1 MKRKEITKFL
11 AVLLSATMIAGSG
24 TPIAAAEFVTD
35 VTEDVAVRD
44 VEDDAEDAEA
54 ADEFGDGAQ
63 TATEVTEN
71 SAAVDLFSDAADTPT
86 ASSVTFDAAV
96 NDAVG
101 TVTMEGTETIGS
113 KTYNLVTVTFKKSKL
128 RDTNT
133 VTLGI
138 TGLGESDE
146 ANVYKKVRPNGI
158 PNGTQLDKNDN
169 GKYTDELTYAELT
182 GDTSIF
188 RYCQTTLSGGYPFY
202 YKIQYTVIDDT
213 VAKQEL
219 QLTGQLFNT
228 DKGYTTE
235 VKTATLTDKTANAGG
250 KVGNVP
256 RVDLFFESSEGLED
270 APLYIKLMPTAEKGA
285 KIAIGNTCDKN
296 GLTDL
301 WTENGDGSYT
311 YTAQTTASSYGRIN
325 KGKGPEQGKKGAIC
339 EVTHADGTVNYYYI
353 NVIRK
358 GYAAATARHGLSEET
373 PSDGIWG
380 KCDPD
385 TGEFKVN
392 TPIQMLPMWMGIQAY
407 DDDGVMINVYGNSSI
422 SLNPDYKGDWLWVD
436 DSGIIHTKGAG
447 ASGDALIVKIVDKT
461 YPMYVKALYN
471 NTTSDR
477 AAMLKTKATD
487 GTTTLTDEVFKD
499 EDDFAALFPEKD
511 KANAKELYNLIV
523 ESNAAL
529 AANTW
534 DSTVTGTD
542 CKFWD
547 ENCDSAH
554 LDKILAL
561 APQVWANVY
570 GLQDAK
576 DALAE
581 YADADHAPADK
592 QATIKAKVVEL
603 QDQLTADYKT
613 GQIKSFADVQQQV
626 AAAKAEI
633 NKVNPKI
640 DNCQITLE
648 ETEYIYDGTAKTPAV
663 TVKDGEDVVASENYE
678 VSYDSNTKV
687 GVASVTVTGKEAYS
701 GSKTVEFTIKTG
713 KQEITG
719 VQNAYSKTEGDADF
733 ALEVKAA
740 DGAVFTYAS
749 DNAAV
754 AAVDDKGTVSLK
766 GAGTAVITIKA
777 SAENYEDAELK
788 VTVTVAAKPQPTA
801 TPVPTVTP
809 APTETPAPQV
819 QECTITLKKTTYSVI
834 EGRKAFKLNA
844 KTDAGASLTY
854 KSSKKAVATVDK
866 NGKITVKAPG
876 RTVITVTASAQG
888 KQTKTCK
895 ITINVKPSVKLVSA
909 VKASAKSIQVTWKRN
924 KKASGYQVV
933 AATDKA
939 FKKNVKKVT
948 VKSNKTLKATV
959 KGLKSG
965 KTYYVR
971 IRSYKK
977 VKGGN
982 VYGNWTKT
990 KTVKAK

>member
-24 TPIAAAEFVTD
+24 TPIAAAELVTD
-35 VTEDVAVRD
+35 VTEDVAVQD
-44 VEDDAEDAEA
+44 VEDDAEDVEA
-54 ADEFGDGAQ
+54 VDEFGDGAQ
-63 TATEVTEN
+63 AATEVTDD
-71 SAAVDLFSDAADTPT
+71 SAAVDLFSDEADAEEQFKP
-86 ASSVTFDAAV
+86 VFDATV
-96 NDAVG
+96 NSAAGEITED
-101 TVTMEGTETIGS
+101 GTETYGNFDYKIL
-113 KTYNLVTVTFKKSKL
+113 KVAFKKSKL
-128 RDTNT
+128 QDSNT
-133 VTLGI
+133 VSLGI
-138 TGLGESDE
+138 SQLGETGKVVKVSSSLR
-146 ANVYKKVRPNGI
+146 ANSPAPKGAI
-158 PNGTQLDKNDN
+158 SADDN
-169 GKYTDELTYAELT
+169 GRYTETLTKDDLVAEA
-182 GDTSIF
+182 GVV
-188 RYCQTTLSGGYPFY
+188 RYCRLEWKDSTSKTWPYF
-202 YKIQYTVIDDT
+202 YKIVYTVIDDT

-228 DKGYTTE
+228 DKEYTTA
-235 VKTATLTDKTANAGG
+235 VKPATLTDKTSYVGG
-250 KVGNVP
+250 KAGTVP
-256 RVDLFFESSEGLED
+256 RVDLIFESSEGLED
-270 APLYIKLMPTAEKGA
+270 ALLYIKLMPTAEKGA
-285 KIAIGNTCDKN
+285 KIAIGNTCGKD
-296 GLTDL
+296 GLSDL
-301 WTENGDGSYT
+301 WTKNEDGSYT
-311 YTAQTTASSYGRIN
+311 YTTKATYGCIA

-358 GYAAATARHGLSEET
+358 GYAAATASFGLSEET

-380 KCDPD
+380 KCNSD
-385 TGEFKVN
+385 TGEFNVN
-392 TPIQMLPMWMGIQAY
+392 TPIQWLPMWLGIKAY
-407 DDDGVMINVYGNSSI
+407 DDDGAVVSGNPTI

-436 DSGIIHTKGAG
+436 GNGIIHTKGAG
-447 ASGDALIVKIVDKT
+447 ASGDALVVSIGGKT
-461 YPMYVKALYN
+461 YPMYVRALYN

-477 AAMLKTKATD
+477 AAMLKAKATD
-487 GTTTLTDEVFKD
+487 GTTTLTDEDFKS
-499 EDDFAALFPEKD
+499 EEDFAALFPEKD
-511 KANAKELYNLIV
+511 QANAKELYNLIT
-523 ESNAAL
+523 ECNAAL
-529 AANTW
+529 AAGTW
-534 DSTVTGTD
+534 DSSITSTK
-542 CKFWD
+542 KFWD
-547 ENCDSAH
+547 DDCDSAH
-554 LDKILAL
+554 LNKILAL

-592 QATIKAKVVEL
+592 QAAIKAKVVEL
-603 QDQLTADYKT
+603 QDQLTADYKDGT
-613 GQIKSFADVQQQV
+613 IKSFSDVEQQV
-626 AAAKAEI
+626 DAAKAEI

-678 VSYDSNTKV
+678 VSYDSNTKA
-687 GVASVTVTGKEAYS
+687 GVASVTVTGKAAYS

-719 VQNAYSKTEGDADF
+719 VQNVYSKTEGDADF

>member
-35 VTEDVAVRD
+35 VTEDVAVWD
-44 VEDDAEDAEA
+44 VEDDAEDVEA
-54 ADEFGDGAQ
+54 ADEFGDGTQA
-63 TATEVTEN
+63 ATEVTED

-128 RDTNT
+128 QNTNT

-169 GKYTDELTYAELT
+169 GKYTDELTDAELT

-188 RYCQTTLSGGYPFY
+188 RYCQTLSGGYPFY

-219 QLTGQLFNT
+219 QLSGQLFNT

-358 GYAAATARHGLSEET
+358 GYAAATASFGLSEET
-373 PSDGIWG
+373 PFDGIWG
-380 KCDPD
+380 KCNSD
-385 TGEFKVN
+385 TGEFSVN
-392 TPIQMLPMWMGIQAY
+392 TPIQWLPMWLGIKAY
-407 DDDGVMINVYGNSSI
+407 DDDGAVISGNPTI

-436 DSGIIHTKGAG
+436 GSGIIHTKGAG
-447 ASGDALIVKIVDKT
+447 VSADALVVNIGGKT
-461 YPMYVKALYN
+461 YPMYVRALYN
-471 NTTSDR
+471 TTTSDR
-477 AAMLKTKATD
+477 AAMLKAKATD
-487 GTTTLTDEVFKD
+487 GTNTLTDDAFKS
-499 EDDFAALFPEKD
+499 EEDFAALFPEKD
-511 KANAKELYNLIV
+511 QANAKELYNLIT
-523 ESNAAL
+523 ECNATL
-529 AANTW
+529 AAGTW
-534 DSTVTGTD
+534 DSSITSTK
-542 CKFWD
+542 KFWD
-547 ENCDSAH
+547 EDCDSAH
-554 LDKILAL
+554 LNKILAL

-592 QATIKAKVVEL
+592 QAAIEAKVKEL
-603 QDQLTADYKT
+603 QDQLTANYKA
-613 GQIKSFADVQQQV
+613 GKIKSFENVQQQV

-678 VSYDSNTKV
+678 VSYDSNTKA
-687 GVASVTVTGKEAYS
+687 GVASVTVTGKEVYS

-876 RTVITVTASAQG
+876 RAVITVTASAQG

>member
-44 VEDDAEDAEA
+44 VEDDAEDVEA
-54 ADEFGDGAQ
+54 ADEFGDGTQA
-63 TATEVTEN
+63 ATEVTED

-128 RDTNT
+128 QDTNT

-146 ANVYKKVRPNGI
+146 ANVYKTVRPNGI
-158 PNGTQLDKNDN
+158 PKGTQLDKNDN
-169 GKYTDELTYAELT
+169 GKYTDELTDAELT

-235 VKTATLTDKTANAGG
+235 VKTATLTGKTANIGG
-250 KVGNVP
+250 SVTNAKVVEL
-256 RVDLFFESSEGLED
+256 VFESSEGLDD
-270 APLYIKLMPTAEKGA
+270 ALPYVKLKPTAEKGA
-285 KIAIGNTCDKN
+285 EIAIGNSFGNN
-296 GLTDL
+296 GLSDL
-301 WTENGDGSYT
+301 WTKDSDGTYT
-311 YTAQTTASSYGRIN
+311 YTTKTTYGCVAR
-325 KGKGPEQGKKGAIC
+325 GKGPAQGKTTAKC
-339 EVTHADGTVNYYYI
+339 TVTHADGTVDYYSI
-353 NVIRK
+353 SVIRK
-358 GYAAATARHGLSEET
+358 GYAAATASFGLSEET
-373 PSDGIWG
+373 PSNGIWG

-392 TPIQMLPMWMGIQAY
+392 TPIQILPMWMGIQAY

-477 AAMLKTKATD
+477 AAMLKAKATD

-547 ENCDSAH
+547 EDCDSAH
-554 LDKILAL
+554 LNKILAL

-592 QATIKAKVVEL
+592 QAAIKAKVVEL

-678 VSYDSNTKV
+678 VSYDSNTKA

-719 VQNAYSKTEGDADF
+719 VQNVYSKTEGDADF

-844 KTDAGASLTY
+844 KTDAGASLRY

-876 RTVITVTASAQG
+876 RAVITVTASAQG

>member
-1 MKRKEITKFL
+1 MKRKEITKFF

-44 VEDDAEDAEA
+44 VEDDAEDVEA
-54 ADEFGDGAQ
+54 ADEFGDGTQA
-63 TATEVTEN
+63 ATEVTED

-128 RDTNT
+128 QDTNT

-422 SLNPDYKGDWLWVD
+422 SLNPDYKGGWLWVD
-436 DSGIIHTKGAG
+436 DSGYIHTKGAG
-447 ASGDALIVKIVDKT
+447 ASGDALILKIADKT

-477 AAMLKTKATD
+477 AAMLKAKATD
-487 GTTTLTDEVFKD
+487 GITTLTDKD
-499 EDDFAALFPEKD
+499 EDDFAALFPEKN

-529 AANTW
+529 AANKW
-534 DSTVTGTD
+534 DRTVTGDD
-542 CKFWD
+542 CEFWD

-554 LDKILAL
+554 LNKILAL

-592 QATIKAKVVEL
+592 QATIEAKVKEL
-603 QDQLTADYKT
+603 QDQLTANYKA
-613 GQIKSFADVQQQV
+613 GKIKSFENVQQQV

-678 VSYDSNTKV
+678 VSYDSNTKA

-876 RTVITVTASAQG
+876 RAVITVTASAQG

>member
-1 MKRKEITKFL
+1 MCVPMLVTIQ
-11 AVLLSATMIAGSG
+11 AV
-24 TPIAAAEFVTD
+24 
-35 VTEDVAVRD
+35 
-44 VEDDAEDAEA
+44 
-54 ADEFGDGAQ
+54 
-63 TATEVTEN
+63 TEVTED

-128 RDTNT
+128 QDTNT

-169 GKYTDELTYAELT
+169 GKYTDELTDAELT

-188 RYCQTTLSGGYPFY
+188 RYCQTTLSGYPFY

-219 QLTGQLFNT
+219 QLSGQLFNT

-235 VKTATLTDKTANAGG
+235 VKTATLTGKTANIGG
-250 KVGNVP
+250 SVTNAKVVEL
-256 RVDLFFESSEGLED
+256 VFESSEGLDD
-270 APLYIKLMPTAEKGA
+270 ALPYVKLKSTAEKGA
-285 KIAIGNTCDKN
+285 EIAIGNSFGNN
-296 GLTDL
+296 GLSDL
-301 WTENGDGSYT
+301 WTKDSDGTYT
-311 YTAQTTASSYGRIN
+311 YTTKTTYGCVAR
-325 KGKGPEQGKKGAIC
+325 GKGPAQGKTTAKC
-339 EVTHADGTVNYYYI
+339 TVTHADGTVDYYSI
-353 NVIRK
+353 SVIRK
-358 GYAAATARHGLSEET
+358 GYAAATASFGLSEET

-392 TPIQMLPMWMGIQAY
+392 TPIQILPMWMGIQAY

-422 SLNPDYKGDWLWVD
+422 SLNPDYKGGWLWVD

-477 AAMLKTKATD
+477 ATMLKAKATD

-534 DSTVTGTD
+534 DSTVTGTN

-554 LDKILAL
+554 LNKILTL

-592 QATIKAKVVEL
+592 QATIQAKVVEL

-613 GQIKSFADVQQQV
+613 GKINSFAAVQQQV

-678 VSYDSNTKV
+678 VSYDSNTKA
-687 GVASVTVTGKEAYS
+687 GTASVTVTGKEAYS

-809 APTETPAPQV
+809 APTDTPAPQV

-876 RTVITVTASAQG
+876 RAVITVTASAQG